1 MTDESQLQLNCP
13 LPNTNTGKI
22 RLGHGSGGKMSLQLI
37 QEIFIPQFDCGS
49 LSQYQDAAIA
59 PFDQKQLVMST
70 DSYVVSPIFFP
81 GGNIGSLSIHGTIND
96 LCMRGAKPLYIAIS
110 FIIEEGFS
118 IDQLKEI
125 VQSAASAAKD
135 AGVQIIAGDTK
146 VVERKAADKLFIS
159 TTGVGCLYKDS
170 TLCGIDRARH
180 GDAVIVSGDIG
191 CHGMAIMCARNNF
204 ELESQIQ
211 SDSTSLKEMVQE
223 LLLADLDIHAM
234 HDITRGGLATCLNE
248 IAQSSK
254 TAIDIEDEKIPI
266 SNQVRGACEIL
277 GLDPLFVAC
286 EGRLIA
292 IVPQSSCDKV
302 LDIMHKYSYSREA
315 CVIGEVTDQKV
326 RVNLKTTIGSRRI
339 LDMLSGEQLPRI
351 C

>member
-1 MTDESQLQLNCP
+1 MD
-13 LPNTNTGKI
+13 KI
-22 RLGHGSGGKMSLQLI
+22 RLGHGSGGRLSQQLLQEVFL
-37 QEIFIPQFDCGS
+37 PKFDTEG
-49 LSQYQDAAIA
+49 LLHQYQDAAIA
-59 PFDQKQLVMST
+59 PFNKSKLVIST

-118 IDQLKEI
+118 IEQLKEI
-125 VQSAASAAKD
+125 VQSAAHAARD
-135 AGVQIIAGDTK
+135 AEVEIIAGDTK
-146 VVERKAADKLFIS
+146 VVERKAADKIFI
-159 TTGVGCLYKDS
+159 TTSGVGCLYDES
-170 TLCGIDRARH
+170 SICGIEQAKPEDV
-180 GDAVIVSGDIG
+180 VIVSGDIG

-204 ELESQIQ
+204 ELETQIE
-211 SDSTSLKEMVQE
+211 SDSASLKDMVHE
-223 LLLADLDIHAM
+223 LLKAKLEIHSL

-254 TAIDIEDEKIPI
+254 VSIDIDEEKVPV
-266 SNQVRGACEIL
+266 SAQVRGACEIL

-292 IVPQSSCDKV
+292 IVSKSSSDKA
-302 LDIMHKYSYSREA
+302 LEIMQNFSYGKNAR
-315 CVIGEVTDQKV
+315 VIGEVKDAKA
-326 RVNLKTTIGSRRI
+326 RVNLRTTIGSTRI
-339 LDMLSGEQLPRI
+339 LDMLTGEQLPRI